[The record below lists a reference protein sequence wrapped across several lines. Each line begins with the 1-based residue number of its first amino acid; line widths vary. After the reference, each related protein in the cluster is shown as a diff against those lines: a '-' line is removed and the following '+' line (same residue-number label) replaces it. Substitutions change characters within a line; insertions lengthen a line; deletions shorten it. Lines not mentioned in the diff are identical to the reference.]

1 MKHTQVYHTEAWL
14 SSLSPGVLEQLTQPH
29 FDGMVMSN
37 PDMSEYGWVRL
48 GKARIEVEL
57 DLDGLPQQAIRALR
71 IKKEELMAR
80 AQRELTRIED
90 EIQKLQSLPLLADP
104 LK

>member
-1 MKHTQVYHTEAWL
+1 MKRTQVYHTEAWL
-14 SSLSPGVLEQLTQPH
+14 SSVSPGILEQLTQPN

-57 DLDGLPQQAIRALR
+57 NIDQLPQQAINALR
-71 IKKEELMAR
+71 IKKGELMAK
-80 AQRELTRIED
+80 AQMELNRIE
-90 EIQKLQSLPLLADP
+90 EQIQKLQSLPLLVDP
-104 LK
+104 SE

>member
-14 SSLSPGVLEQLTQPH
+14 TSLSQGVLEQLTQPH

-37 PDMSEYGWVRL
+37 TGMSEFGWVRL

-57 DLDGLPQQAIRALR
+57 DMDDLPQQAVKALR
-71 IKKEELMAR
+71 LKKEELMAK
-80 AQRELTRIED
+80 AQMELNRIEE
-90 EIQKLQSLPLLADP
+90 EIQKLQSLPLLVNP
-104 LK
+104 VE